1 MSPIDQVC
9 FEVAFAQ
16 SNREHHRVAFGGARP
31 ESNLGDQM
39 GYLVAK
45 LVAKRES
52 ERSAAVEFHGEPQD
66 KHWRLS
72 SPRFDCAQNQ
82 RPDRQAALQ
91 ILFP

>member
-1 MSPIDQVC
+1 
-9 FEVAFAQ
+9 
-16 SNREHHRVAFGGARP
+16 
-31 ESNLGDQM
+31 M